1 LCLFPGCIADRVV
14 RAILAAGM
22 IIRRLS
28 VALSRFALTLGA
40 ICASAADYPEPAS
53 GDFTIRNFTFET
65 GESLPELRLHYRT
78 LGAIHRNASG
88 SVDNAVLILHG
99 TSGSGSSFL
108 SYTFA
113 GQLFGEGQTL
123 DAKRYFIILPDNIG
137 HGESSKPSDGL
148 HAHFP
153 RYCYHDM
160 IAAQYR
166 LVTEKLGVDH
176 LRLVMGTSMGGMHTW
191 LWGELHPDFV
201 DALMPLA
208 SVPAAIAGRN
218 RMIRRMMIDSIR
230 DDPDWKDGEYAVQ
243 PRGLDGAIFALFFM
257 LSSPLELQKEASTR
271 DDADRYFDDWVADR
285 RRRTD
290 ANDFLYQF
298 ESSRDYDPSPA
309 LEKIRAPL
317 FAVNS
322 ADDEVNP
329 PELEIVDREIKRVAK
344 GRYILL
350 PTSPKTRGHGT
361 HSLPEVWAPHLREL
375 LQISANARQS
385 PQP

>member
-1 LCLFPGCIADRVV
+1 MLPLIAFVG
-14 RAILAAGM
+14 A
-22 IIRRLS
+22 
-28 VALSRFALTLGA
+28 FAVGLIPA
-40 ICASAADYPEPAS
+40 YADDYPEPTS
-53 GDFTIRNFTFET
+53 GDFTIRDFRFES
-65 GESLPELRLHYRT
+65 GESLPELRIHYRT
-78 LGAIHRNASG
+78 LGTLHRNSSG
-88 SVDNAVLILHG
+88 TTDNAILILHG

-113 GQLFGEGQTL
+113 GRLFGEGQIL

-137 HGESSKPSDGL
+137 HGDSSKPSDGL

-160 IAAQYR
+160 IEAQYR
-166 LVTEKLGVDH
+166 LLTGKLGVNH

-191 LWGELHPDFV
+191 LWGELHPGMV

-208 SVPAAIAGRN
+208 AAPVAIAGRN
-218 RMIRRMMIDSIR
+218 RMIRRMMSDSIR
-230 DDPDWKDGEYAVQ
+230 GDPEWKDGEYVAQ

-257 LSSPLELQKEASTR
+257 VSSPLELHKDAATPDE
-271 DDADRYFDDWVADR
+271 ADRYFDDWVADR
-285 RRRTD
+285 RRRSD

-298 ESSRDYDPSPA
+298 ESSRDYDPAPD
-309 LEKIRAPL
+309 LESIRAPL

-329 PELEIVDREIKRVAK
+329 PELGILEREIKRVAK

-350 PTSPKTRGHGT
+350 PVSESTRGHGT
-361 HSLPEVWAPHLREL
+361 HSLPEVWGKYLTEL
-375 LQISANARQS
+375 MRVSER
-385 PQP
+385 

>member
-1 LCLFPGCIADRVV
+1 MLPLIAFVG
-14 RAILAAGM
+14 A
-22 IIRRLS
+22 
-28 VALSRFALTLGA
+28 FAVGLIPA
-40 ICASAADYPEPAS
+40 YADDYPEPTS
-53 GDFTIRNFTFET
+53 GDFTIRDFRFES
-65 GESLPELRLHYRT
+65 GESLPELRIHYRT
-78 LGAIHRNASG
+78 LGTLHRNSSG
-88 SVDNAVLILHG
+88 TTDNAILILHG

-113 GQLFGEGQTL
+113 GKLFGEGQIL

-137 HGESSKPSDGL
+137 HGDSSKPSDGL

-160 IAAQYR
+160 IEAQYR
-166 LVTEKLGVDH
+166 LLTGKLGVNH

-191 LWGELHPDFV
+191 LWGELHPGMV

-208 SVPAAIAGRN
+208 SAPVAIAGRN
-218 RMIRRMMIDSIR
+218 RMIRRMMSDSIR
-230 DDPDWKDGEYAVQ
+230 GDPEWKDGEYVAQ

-257 LSSPLELQKEASTR
+257 VSSPLELHKDAATPDE
-271 DDADRYFDDWVADR
+271 ADRYFDDWVADR
-285 RRRTD
+285 RRRSD

-298 ESSRDYDPSPA
+298 ESSRDYDPAPD
-309 LEKIRAPL
+309 LESIRAPL

-329 PELEIVDREIKRVAK
+329 PELGILEREIKRVAK

-350 PTSPKTRGHGT
+350 PVSESTRGHGT
-361 HSLPEVWAPHLREL
+361 HSLPEVWGKYLTEL
-375 LQISANARQS
+375 MRVSER
-385 PQP
+385 

>member
-1 LCLFPGCIADRVV
+1 MLSAVMVKRRFSAMLFLLPLTAGWMNLC
-14 RAILAAGM
+14 
-22 IIRRLS
+22 
-28 VALSRFALTLGA
+28 
-40 ICASAADYPEPAS
+40 AADYPEPVA
-53 GDFTIRNFTFET
+53 GDFSMRDFTFES

-78 LGAIHRNASG
+78 LGSVHRNASG
-88 SVDNAVLILHG
+88 IADNAVLVLHG

-108 SYTFA
+108 SYSFA
-113 GQLFGEGQTL
+113 GQLFGEGQVL

-137 HGESSKPSDGL
+137 HGDSSKPSDGL

-160 IAAQYR
+160 IQAQYR
-166 LVTEKLGVDH
+166 LVTEKLGINH

-191 LWGELHPDFV
+191 LWGEIHSGFV

-208 SVPAAIAGRN
+208 SAPVPIAGRN

-230 DDPDWKDGEYAVQ
+230 GDPEWKDGEYTAQ
-243 PRGLDGAIFALFFM
+243 PRGLEGAIFALFFM
-257 LSSPLELQKEASTR
+257 LSAPLELQKDAPTR
-271 DDADRYFDDWVADR
+271 DEADRYFDDWIYDR

-298 ESSRDYDPSPA
+298 ESSADYNPEPD
-309 LEKIRAPL
+309 LEKIRVPL

-329 PELEIVDREIKRVAK
+329 PELGFVEREIKRVAK
-344 GRYILL
+344 GRYILV
-350 PTSPKTRGHGT
+350 PTSEKTRGHGT
-361 HSLPEVWAPHLREL
+361 HSMPEIWGSYLREL
-375 LQISANARQS
+375 LRISAPR
-385 PQP
+385 

>member
-1 LCLFPGCIADRVV
+1 MVNQPLTAMLRF
-14 RAILAAGM
+14 
-22 IIRRLS
+22 
-28 VALSRFALTLGA
+28 VALTGASMYAL
-40 ICASAADYPEPAS
+40 AADYPDPVT
-53 GDFTIRNFTFET
+53 GDFTIRNFGFES
-65 GESLPELRLHYRT
+65 GESIPELRIHYRT
-78 LGAIHRNASG
+78 LGSLHRNSAG
-88 SVDNAVLILHG
+88 VADNAVLVLHG
-99 TSGSGSSFL
+99 TSGSGASFI
-108 SYTFA
+108 SYGFA
-113 GQLFGEGQTL
+113 GQLFGEGQAL

-137 HGESSKPSDGL
+137 HGDSSKPSDGL
-148 HAHFP
+148 HARFP

-166 LVTEKLGVDH
+166 LVKEKLGINR

-208 SVPAAIAGRN
+208 SAPTAIAGRN

-230 DDPDWKDGEYAVQ
+230 GDPEWKDGEYQSQ

-257 LSSPLELQKEASTR
+257 LSSPLELQKDAPTR
-271 DDADRYFDDWVADR
+271 DEADHYFDDWVAER
-285 RRRTD
+285 RRHTD

-298 ESSRDYDPSPA
+298 ESSRDYDPSA
-309 LEKIRAPL
+309 DLEKIRAPL

-329 PELEIVDREIKRVAK
+329 PELGIVEREMKRVSK

-350 PTSPKTRGHGT
+350 PTSERTRGHGT
-361 HSLPEVWAPHLREL
+361 HSMPELWSVHLREL
-375 LQISANARQS
+375 LRTSEPR
-385 PQP
+385 